1 MMGEPRRKDQE
12 KKGEGNGKERGGK
25 GKERERKG
33 EETGQKWGGM
43 GEGKG
48 KEREKQ
54 GKERERY
61 GEERGPNRQQP
72 ASSGGCSGG
81 KPPTARHKLKG
92 ANRQQL

>member
-1 MMGEPRRKDQE
+1 MLIDGETKEKGPGEKRGRK
-12 KKGEGNGKERGGK
+12 
-25 GKERERKG
+25 
-33 EETGQKWGGM
+33 

-92 ANRQQL
+92 ANRQQQ